1 MKLFY
6 KVFFIILFTS
16 FFGLPAQALKTDIK
30 LQESCMQPNEFT
42 TYSMFCLNEKEPI
55 FSLGFHFGCSRMLQY
70 SIDTD
75 NDGRVK
81 ANHRR
86 LKHDIEKIF
95 FTHKFTDYGK
105 SHIDRKTLEWVSK
118 SKKIKG
124 QCDIKFNIQEVVD
137 ELQII
142 LDKEKSS
149 NQL

>member
-1 MKLFY
+1 MNSIY
-6 KVFFIILFTS
+6 QGFFIIFFIS
-16 FFGLPAQALKTDIK
+16 VFGLPAKALKTDIK
-30 LQESCMQPNEFT
+30 LQESCKKAGEFT
-42 TYSMFCLNEKEPI
+42 TVSMFCMNEKDPLS
-55 FSLGFHFGCSRMLQY
+55 SLGFHFGCSRMLQY
-70 SIDTD
+70 SIETD

-86 LKHDIEKIF
+86 LKYDIEKIF

-105 SHIDRKTLEWVSK
+105 SHINRKTLEWVSK

-124 QCDIKFNIQEVVD
+124 KCDIKFNIQEVVD